1 MTMSFNPIRHWAS
14 RLAMAVGLLLF
25 AGAAM
30 ADYAME
36 FQKPA
41 TSIAVDVLE
50 LHNLIL
56 IICLVI
62 FIVVFGVMFYSIIMH
77 RKSRGHK
84 AAKFDDNMTFE
95 VIWTIIPFIILLSM
109 AIPSTGV
116 LLRMDD
122 DTNADM
128 TVKITGIQWKWKYE
142 YPDHGGISFIS
153 SLATPADQIG
163 SPRFSKA
170 GFKAGTK
177 KGENYLLEV
186 DNMLVLPVGKKIRFL
201 LTAQDV
207 IHSWW
212 VPSLAVKKDAIP
224 GFPNYMWTKID
235 EPGIYRG
242 QCAELCGKDHGFMPI
257 VVKAVPQKEFEKWV
271 SLQKS
276 NQASAKI
283 AAKAADSKKMSK
295 AQLMAK
301 GRQIYKTAC
310 AGCHGQK
317 GEGIATFPKMT
328 GSKVVTGPVKNH
340 LSIVLNGKKNTAMRA
355 FRSELGK
362 AGVAAVVTYERNALG
377 NNTGDVVQ
385 PTDIK

>member
-1 MTMSFNPIRHWAS
+1 MTMSFNPIRHWAP
-14 RLAMAVGLLLF
+14 RLAMAAGLLLF
-25 AGAAM
+25 AGVAM

-36 FQKPA
+36 FQKPV
-41 TSIAVDVLE
+41 TSIATEVLK

-56 IICLVI
+56 VICLVI
-62 FIVVFGVMFYSIIMH
+62 FVVVFSVMFYSIIMH

-84 AAKFDDNMTFE
+84 AAKFEDNMTFE

-116 LLRMDD
+116 LLKMDD

-142 YPDHGGISFIS
+142 YPDNDGISFIS
-153 SLATPADQIG
+153 SLATPVDQIG

-201 LTAQDV
+201 LTSQDV
-207 IHSWW
+207 IHAWW
-212 VPSLAVKKDAIP
+212 VPALAVKKDAIP
-224 GFPNYMWTKID
+224 GFPNYMWTKIE

-257 VVKAVPQKEFEKWV
+257 VVKAVPEKEFLKWV
-271 SLQKS
+271 SRQKAG
-276 NQASAKI
+276 QASAKA
-283 AAKAADSKKMSK
+283 AAKAADSKKMTK

-301 GRQIYKTAC
+301 GKQIYKTAC
-310 AGCHGQK
+310 AGCHGQN
-317 GEGIATFPKMT
+317 GEGIATFPKLT
-328 GSKVVTGPVKNH
+328 GSKIVTGPVKNH
-340 LSIVLNGKKNTAMRA
+340 INIVLNGKKNTTMRA
-355 FRSELGK
+355 FRGELGK
-362 AGVAAVVTYERNALG
+362 AGIAAVVTYERNALG
-377 NNTGDVVQ
+377 NKTGDVIQ